1 MDGDIVLVPVS
12 LSGVIP
18 GIPKIGP
25 KDVRHPTIGGA
36 CLLCQETFAAGD
48 YTTILPMGPGSDPEA
63 RTLCKAGEPYEGIG
77 VEVHWMCATG
87 KSPIEIIRPAGM

>member
-25 KDVRHPTIGGA
+25 KDARHPTVGGT
-36 CLLCQETFAAGD
+36 CLLCQEPYVAGD
-48 YTTILPMGPGSDPEA
+48 YTTILPMGPGGDQES
-63 RTLCKAGEPYEGIG
+63 RTLCRAGQPYEGIG
-77 VEVHWMCATG
+77 VEVHWVCATG
-87 KSPIEIIRPAGM
+87 HPPVEIIIPK